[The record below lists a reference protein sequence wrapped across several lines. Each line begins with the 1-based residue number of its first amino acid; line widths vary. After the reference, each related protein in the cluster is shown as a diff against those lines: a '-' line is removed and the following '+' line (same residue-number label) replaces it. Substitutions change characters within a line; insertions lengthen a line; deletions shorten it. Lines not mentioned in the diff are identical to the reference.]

1 MRLEFDY
8 WTIQNTCTSNK
19 VHTHSQDI
27 KMKQMIVSTANTNE
41 DKAFSTKVLQSM
53 ELLAKVYMANILK

>member
-19 VHTHSQDI
+19 EHTHSQDI
-27 KMKQMIVSTANTNE
+27 IMKQAIVSTNE
-41 DKAFSTKVLQSM
+41 DKAFNTKVLQSM
-53 ELLAKVYMANILK
+53 ELLAKVYMAKMLK